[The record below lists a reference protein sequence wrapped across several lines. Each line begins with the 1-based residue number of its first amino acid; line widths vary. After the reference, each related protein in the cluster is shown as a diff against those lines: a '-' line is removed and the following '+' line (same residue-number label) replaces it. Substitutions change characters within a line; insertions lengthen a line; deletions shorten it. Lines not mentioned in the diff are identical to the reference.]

1 MTFFPYTES
10 ALTAAY
16 KEYLDRMIEESDD
29 LAEVDVFTVPSDVD
43 PDSPVL
49 QEWATF
55 S

>member
-1 MTFFPYTES
+1 MTPFHYTES
-10 ALTAAY
+10 ALTTAY
-16 KEYLDRMIEESDD
+16 REYLDRMIADSDD
-29 LAEVDVFTVPSDVD
+29 LTEVDVFTVPSDVD